1 MSAMEID
8 VRKHTEGELLAS
20 LRLRIDGAKKRHRA
34 GGSNTVSMSFTQAE
48 RLLEMAKMPPEAVS
62 MTKEMDVRDVVKL
75 AREAK
80 LPKYMF
86 DTNDGRLALMRFA
99 ERLAKMKCKKCDQ
112 LERELADALL
122 DAALHRNAA
131 EQLGDM
137 ARDASPKCKK
147 CDYPN
152 CFCERKGK

>member
-1 MSAMEID
+1 

-20 LRLRIDGAKKRHRA
+20 LRLRIASAKKRRSE
-34 GGSNTVSMSFTQAE
+34 GGSNTVSMSYAQAE
-48 RLLEMAKMPPEAVS
+48 RLLEMAK
-62 MTKEMDVRDVVKL
+62 R
-75 AREAK
+75 
-80 LPKYMF
+80 
-86 DTNDGRLALMRFA
+86 N
-99 ERLAKMKCKKCDQ
+99 CKKCDQ

>member
-1 MSAMEID
+1 MSE
-8 VRKHTEGELLAS
+8 
-20 LRLRIDGAKKRHRA
+20 
-34 GGSNTVSMSFTQAE
+34 
-48 RLLEMAKMPPEAVS
+48 
-62 MTKEMDVRDVVKL
+62 EMDVRDVVKL

-112 LERELADALL
+112 LERELADARL

-137 ARDASPKCKK
+137 ARDATAAKCQR

-152 CFCERKGK
+152 CFCKDAPPSTPGS